1 MAKALYDFTTDQLGE
16 TSLRAGETIR
26 LAPRHLQPRVSFTSF
41 ASGAV
46 ITFVLVLVIMVVG
59 RSFCDCAFLLLYR
72 SKDGSWLLV
81 LQDKVKRHV
90 PSLKSNIQREKRKH
104 CFPSHLYF

>member
-1 MAKALYDFTTDQLGE
+1 MAKALYDFTTDQPGE

-46 ITFVLVLVIMVVG
+46 ITFVLVFVVMVVG
-59 RSFCDCAFLLLYR
+59 PELLRLCILAIVQV
-72 SKDGSWLLV
+72 KGWLLASSSAG
-81 LQDKVKRHV
+81 QGEKTCSINKVQY
-90 PSLKSNIQREKRKH
+90 SA
-104 CFPSHLYF
+104 

>member
-1 MAKALYDFTTDQLGE
+1 MAKALYDFTSDHSGE

-46 ITFVLVLVIMVVG
+46 ITFVLVFVVMVVAPELLCL
-59 RSFCDCAFLLLYR
+59 RILAFLQV
-72 SKDGSWLLV
+72 KGWLLASSSAG
-81 LQDKVKRHV
+81 QG
-90 PSLKSNIQREKRKH
+90 
-104 CFPSHLYF
+104 

>member
-46 ITFVLVLVIMVVG
+46 ITFVLVFVVMVVG
-59 RSFCDCAFLLLYR
+59 PELLRLCILAIVQV
-72 SKDGSWLLV
+72 KGWLLASSSAG
-81 LQDKVKRHV
+81 QGEKTCSINKVQY
-90 PSLKSNIQREKRKH
+90 SA
-104 CFPSHLYF
+104 

>member
-1 MAKALYDFTTDQLGE
+1 MAKALYDFTTDHSGE

-46 ITFVLVLVIMVVG
+46 ITFVLVFVVMVVG
-59 RSFCDCAFLLLYR
+59 PELLCLCILAFVQV
-72 SKDGSWLLV
+72 KGWLSASSSAG
-81 LQDKVKRHV
+81 QGEKTCSINKVQY
-90 PSLKSNIQREKRKH
+90 SA
-104 CFPSHLYF
+104 